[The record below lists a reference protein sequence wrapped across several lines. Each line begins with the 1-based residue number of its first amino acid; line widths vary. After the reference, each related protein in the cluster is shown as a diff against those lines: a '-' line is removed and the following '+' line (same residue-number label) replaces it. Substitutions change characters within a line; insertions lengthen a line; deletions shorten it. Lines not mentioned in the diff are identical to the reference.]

1 MLRSAEASLP
11 CAFFKAWTAAGSS
24 VLGFAKMSLGLSTAS
39 PGFSVVGFS
48 SAMEP
53 SAMELGFS
61 SAMGPSAMETSTGE
75 SFFVPAAFARPIGQ
89 TEGPETPSFQS

>member
-1 MLRSAEASLP
+1 M
-11 CAFFKAWTAAGSS
+11 F
-24 VLGFAKMSLGLSTAS
+24 LGLSTAS

-48 SAMEP
+48 SATELGFS

-61 SAMGPSAMETSTGE
+61 SAMETSTGE

>member
-11 CAFFKAWTAAGSS
+11 CAFLKAWAAAVSS

-53 SAMELGFS
+53 SAME
-61 SAMGPSAMETSTGE
+61 PSTGE